1 MLAPHRPHKLHRNHH
16 MALSPSNNWLK
27 AERAEEWLLLDVNGA
42 DVNDNVL
49 CTKNMEGSDFD
60 LGEQKG

>member
-1 MLAPHRPHKLHRNHH
+1 